1 MVTLDELL
9 SSDPAG
15 RSRRSAADAGRQAA
29 VLLAAGLYRLGWVL
43 AKTLTLLLYVLGGVL
58 YGVGWS
64 ARRVV
69 WPALVWA
76 GSAVRVGWEDGRKR
90 AVGG

>member
-29 VLLAAGLYRLGWVL
+29 ALLATGLYRLGWLL
-43 AKTLTLLLYVLGGVL
+43 AKTLTLLLLALGGVF
-58 YGVGWS
+58 YAVGWS
-64 ARRVV
+64 GRRVV
-69 WPALVWA
+69 WPALVWVGA
-76 GSAVRVGWEDGRKR
+76 AVRLGWEDGRRR
-90 AVGG
+90 AEPR